1 MFKLKKLVTA
11 LVILFVMASN
21 AYSMTYEEAHVLA
34 KEGKSSKAISFE
46 ELANLIEAGQK
57 RKKEEKSNSNRRL
70 NEPKILGVWCAV
82 EKSSK
87 YSCAGEFD
95 FKNNHLLIQRKL
107 YKYWHISKYKRIFS
121 RETYRVEFSLG
132 KSMEV
137 RVNLNDGKD
146 GVIFI
151 SECDTNLRKCLTDYY
166 VRKSVIRDEKRLG
179 YLIGKY
185 EDVL

>member
-21 AYSMTYEEAHVLA
+21 AYSITYEEALVLA

-46 ELANLIEAGQK
+46 ELAGLIEAGQK

-95 FKNNHLLIQRKL
+95 FKNNHLLMQRKS

-132 KSMEV
+132 KSTEV
-137 RVNLNDGKD
+137 RVNLNDGRD